1 LRTFAYMNLFKTAF
15 ISFLLLCTITTVSI
29 AQKSNKEKKLIQFS
43 GVLVSGDS
51 LQPIP
56 YASIMIK
63 NSYHG
68 TISDFYGF
76 FSFVANEGDVIE
88 FSAIGFKSATYTI
101 PDTLKESKCSLIQ
114 VLLSDTV
121 YLKQM
126 VVFPWPTREQF
137 RQAFMSLN
145 VPDDDLARA
154 QKNLSPQMMLYL
166 AKNVKM
172 DGSMNQKNYM
182 QQMNSKLY
190 YAGQFPPNNLLNPLA
205 WSKFVKAWQN
215 GDLKIER

>member
-1 LRTFAYMNLFKTAF
+1 MSFFKTVF
-15 ISFLLLCTITTVSI
+15 FSISFLFVITTVSF
-29 AQKSNKEKKLIQFS
+29 AQKNIKEKKLIQFS

-88 FSAIGFKSATYTI
+88 FSAIGFKSDTYII

-114 VLLSDTV
+114 VLLNDTV

-137 RQAFMSLN
+137 KQAFMSLN
-145 VPDDDLARA
+145 VLDDDLLRA
-154 QKNLSPQMMLYL
+154 Q
-166 AKNVKM
+166 
-172 DGSMNQKNYM
+172 
-182 QQMNSKLY
+182 
-190 YAGQFPPNNLLNPLA
+190 
-205 WSKFVKAWQN
+205 
-215 GDLKIER
+215 